1 MSVRDRVSQHGATN
15 DPEMP
20 FEPFGAARRDGHEI
34 ENPAAFLKKKAPQL
48 YKWLLELFH
57 GDHGI
62 NAHMTVRNRTEKG
75 EPLHI
80 SISMWGH
87 KHEYVLGVRLPSGK
101 MVPKMVRVSR
111 KFHSRGPHKT
121 KKTRDTGYMGLG
133 SVARAPY
140 AGEQHRRG
148 SDMWDGDF
156 SEKTWRGVVFD
167 ILRDTLVE
175 LHEWARNQRGDGPRP
190 VMSHLRRKRRRR
202 RITKT
207 HKTPPRSFTK
217 MPKQRSTAA

>member
-1 MSVRDRVSQHGATN
+1 MSVRDRVSQHGVTN
-15 DPEMP
+15 DSEMP

-62 NAHMTVRNRTEKG
+62 NAHITVRNRTETG

-80 SISMWGH
+80 STSMWGH
-87 KHEYVLGVRLPSGK
+87 RSEYVLSVRLPSGK

-111 KFHSRGPHKT
+111 KYHSLGPHKT

-156 SEKTWRGVVFD
+156 SEKTWRGVAYD

-175 LHEWARNQRGDGPRP
+175 LHEWARIAAERRHHP
-190 VMSHLRRKRRRR
+190 SHLRSRKKRGGHKRRRPGASKR
-202 RITKT
+202 KVRVL
-207 HKTPPRSFTK
+207 RG
-217 MPKQRSTAA
+217 A